1 MIAPLLAALAMASA
15 PACPSDPQ
23 ASAAPRVVAVPALA
37 GLKLG
42 KVNYAD
48 AVALADHELALTFD
62 DGPDDDHTRAVLDI
76 LDRHC
81 IKATFFLVGQEVDAD
96 PVLVRTIAERGHS
109 LAAHTYTHP
118 ERLGAL
124 PLEARKA
131 EIDRSFAAISD
142 ALAAEPAEVKA
153 RAVRFF
159 RFPELVDDDASL
171 AYLREKSV
179 TVFSADYGIDDWT
192 EIGPD
197 ELLRRAIAFTEERR
211 KGVIVLHDFNPNM
224 IAMLDQMITTL
235 EARGYRFVQ
244 IVQAGG

>member
-15 PACPSDPQ
+15 PACPTDPQ

-42 KVNYAD
+42 RVNYAD

-62 DGPDDDHTRAVLDI
+62 DGPDDDHTRSVLDI

-96 PVLVRTIAERGHS
+96 PALVRTIAERGHR

-124 PLEARKA
+124 PFDARKA
-131 EIDRSFAAISD
+131 EIDRSFAAISN

-171 AYLREKSV
+171 AYLRETSV
-179 TVFSADYGIDDWT
+179 TVFSAD
-192 EIGPD
+192 
-197 ELLRRAIAFTEERR
+197 
-211 KGVIVLHDFNPNM
+211 
-224 IAMLDQMITTL
+224 
-235 EARGYRFVQ
+235 
-244 IVQAGG
+244 